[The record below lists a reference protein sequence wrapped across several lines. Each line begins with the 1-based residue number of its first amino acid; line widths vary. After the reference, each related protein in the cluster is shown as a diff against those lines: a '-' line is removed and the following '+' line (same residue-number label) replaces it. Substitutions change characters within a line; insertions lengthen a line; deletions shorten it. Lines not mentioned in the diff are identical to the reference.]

1 MEINSLLL
9 YGLTVLHNLD
19 CLCGV
24 VCTLGVVALSVA
36 FIIAG
41 ATGSYTG
48 ESLDNC
54 KAVAK
59 VTIKTFWFKVVVT
72 ILLLDAIFVPSY
84 KEIIGIYI
92 IPKVVNAE
100 LTQKIPDTVNIFLN
114 KFIEEYDLKKK

>member
-1 MEINSLLL
+1 
-9 YGLTVLHNLD
+9 VLHNLD
-19 CLCGV
+19 NLCQGIFIFGF
-24 VCTLGVVALSVA
+24 LALSVA

-41 ATGSYTG
+41 ASGSWTG

-59 VTIKTFWFKVVVT
+59 VTFKTLWFKVLVT
-72 ILLLDAIFVPSY
+72 ILFLDAIFVPSY

-100 LTQKIPDTVNIFLN
+100 LTQKIPDTVNIFLD
-114 KFIEEYDLKKK
+114 KFIEEYAPKKK